1 MIIMMSLLIVSQQME
16 QNINQKILVEE
27 FYQIKT
33 NIDLII
39 VGEILRGDRIVNT
52 KFKVIKLKKKE
63 YMNFILYFLD

>member
-27 FYQIKT
+27 FYQIKM

-52 KFKVIKLKKKE
+52 KFKVIKLKKR
-63 YMNFILYFLD
+63 NT

>member
-52 KFKVIKLKKKE
+52 KFKVIKLKKR
-63 YMNFILYFLD
+63 NT